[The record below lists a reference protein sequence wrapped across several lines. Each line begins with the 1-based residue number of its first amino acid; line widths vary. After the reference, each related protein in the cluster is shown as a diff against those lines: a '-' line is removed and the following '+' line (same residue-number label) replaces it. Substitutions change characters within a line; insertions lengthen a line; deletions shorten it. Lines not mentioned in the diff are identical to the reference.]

1 MRKILGIL
9 ALAGLVSFGA
19 AAGAGQASAQG
30 LDVRVGVGG
39 NAPHVRVVQDRSDRY
54 DRYDRNDRPRHVD
67 RRWHNERRWRGR
79 PPMRTVCRTVM
90 QQRVR
95 GNGVVVRR
103 PVEVCRRVVAGRY

>member
-39 NAPHVRVVQDRSDRY
+39 NAPHVRVVQDRY
-54 DRYDRNDRPRHVD
+54 DRYDRPRHYD
-67 RRWHNERRWRGR
+67 RRWHGERRWRER

-90 QQRVR
+90 AAARSRQRR
-95 GNGVVVRR
+95 GRASPG
-103 PVEVCRRVVAGRY
+103 